1 MTILTWTDRANHN
14 DVKWLA
20 ECYAADLELV
30 VSVGVSNISDLGV
43 ITSYSMASNDGGAS
57 WSIGSG
63 EDNYIFADVCYSPE
77 LNIFVV
83 VGGYGT
89 HFGLGGGS
97 TACSSAT
104 STDGLSWTP
113 QTIGPDVAFS
123 GYGLTHV
130 VWSPELSLFVAIG
143 TTESSYGT
151 YYSSDGVNWYP
162 GTGFADNWNCL
173 CWSPDLSLF
182 VALAG
187 SNGVRTSTDGM
198 NWSYSTGGAGH
209 TGQLWID
216 LCWSPELSLFV
227 AISTT
232 VGYTHHIQTSSDGFT
247 WYGGSSSVPNY
258 SWTTVNWSAD
268 VGVFIVLGYRTV
280 HTMVSSD
287 GINWSLDSDVPSALG
302 TGILAEAEYKC
313 VLWNPYYSNFVAIGV
328 YYSVAPD
335 YFIYGKVVTGTGAVA
350 PETNVLLMVMEM
362 N

>member
-1 MTILTWTDRANHN
+1 MSGILQILCA
-14 DVKWLA
+14 VKSTASWISTSSSLNSA
-20 ECYAADLELV
+20 ITSTSTYYPKAVAYGNGIYV
-30 VSVGVSNISDLGV
+30 IVGVS
-43 ITSYSMASNDGGAS
+43 
-57 WSIGSG
+57 
-63 EDNYIFADVCYSPE
+63 
-77 LNIFVV
+77 
-83 VGGYGT
+83 GYN
-89 HFGLGGGS
+89 
-97 TACSSAT
+97 A
-104 STDGLSWTP
+104 
-113 QTIGPDVAFS
+113 V
-123 GYGLTHV
+123 
-130 VWSPELSLFVAIG
+130 
-143 TTESSYGT
+143 
-151 YYSSDGVNWYP
+151 SSDGVNWYP
-162 GTGFADNWNCL
+162 GTGFANNWNCV
-173 CWSPDLSLF
+173 CWSPELSLF

-187 SNGVRTSTDGM
+187 GNGVRTSTDGM

-209 TGQLWID
+209 SGQLWID

-227 AISTT
+227 AISAT

-258 SWTTVNWSAD
+258 YWTTVNWSAD

-328 YYSVAPD
+328 YYSVEPD